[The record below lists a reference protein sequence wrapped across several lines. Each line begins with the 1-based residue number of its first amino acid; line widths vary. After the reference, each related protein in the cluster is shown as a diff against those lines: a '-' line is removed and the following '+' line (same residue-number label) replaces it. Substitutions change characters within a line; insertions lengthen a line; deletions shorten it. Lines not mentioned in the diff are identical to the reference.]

1 MAKRF
6 SVSVRKDNRYM
17 GQREF
22 DTIERA
28 YAAYD
33 ALKSG
38 YPDETSIILYDR
50 EKEEDIAV
58 YRNYHRDKY
67 GRTNEFAPVNA

>member
-6 SVSVRKDNRYM
+6 SVSVRKDGHYK

-38 YPDETSIILYDR
+38 YPDETTVILYDR
-50 EKEEDIAV
+50 EKWEDIAV
-58 YRNYHRDKY
+58 YRNYHHDKY
-67 GRTNEFAPVNA
+67 GNTREFVPVNA

>member
-6 SVSVRKDNRYM
+6 TVSVRKDNRFM
-17 GQREF
+17 GCREY
-22 DTIERA
+22 DIIEHA

-33 ALKSG
+33 TLKSG

-50 EKEEDIAV
+50 VTTKDIAV
-58 YRNYHRDKY
+58 YRNYHRDRY
-67 GRTNEFAPVNA
+67 GHTREFAPING